1 MKFGE
6 KIKKIRTD
14 NNLSQKE
21 FADKIFISRTAV
33 SKWETGNG
41 YPSIETMK
49 VIANAFNVSIDQL
62 MNNDDIENKKIL
74 EDKQAKIFYWF
85 AIFGFAIVVIFALL
99 TKFLSNKLFT
109 IGCVV
114 GIVLYMICAYFVK
127 PKYKRIKQYKNKLN
141 FLLTKLVILLVLM
154 FILVLSFIQL

>member
-33 SKWETGNG
+33 SKWETDNG
-41 YPSIETMK
+41 YPSIETLK
-49 VIANAFNVSIDQL
+49 VIANTFNISISQL

-74 EDKQAKIFYWF
+74 EDKQAKTFYIF
-85 AIFGFAIVVIFALL
+85 AILAFLLVAIFALM
-99 TKFLSNKLFT
+99 TKLLSNKLFT
-109 IGCVV
+109 IGSVV
-114 GIVLYMICAYFVK
+114 GIVLYMVCAYFAK
-127 PKYKRIKQYKNKLN
+127 PKYKRIEQHKNKLG
-141 FLLTKLVILLVLM
+141 FLLKNI
-154 FILVLSFIQL
+154 FITLFLIAIFVLSFI